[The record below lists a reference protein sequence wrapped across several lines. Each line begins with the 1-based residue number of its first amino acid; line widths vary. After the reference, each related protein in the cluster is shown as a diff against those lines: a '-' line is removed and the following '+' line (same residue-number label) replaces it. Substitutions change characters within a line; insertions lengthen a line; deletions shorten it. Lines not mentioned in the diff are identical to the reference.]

1 MGLTL
6 GKPGCGWRVAGVLNS
21 PMCTEVMAAGLGE
34 SWGSGSCL
42 APPQPALLTSQE
54 KQPPGAGTQAVGQRA
69 RVRFQAPGAGQ
80 GAHPLCPGFRVCK
93 VELRWSRGAQRN
105 RLYVS
110 DVGHAGASSRV
121 EPGDDAGG
129 GRVPG
134 CSGKEEPQDSP
145 RRPRALACASVAPGG
160 GLQGLG

>member
-1 MGLTL
+1 MELTL
-6 GKPGCGWRVAGVLNS
+6 GKPGCAWRVAGVLNS

-80 GAHPLCPGFRVCK
+80 GTNPLCPGFRVCK

-105 RLYVS
+105 RLMCQTSGMQEHQAELSLGTMQEEEGSPGAAVKRS
-110 DVGHAGASSRV
+110 PKTAHAARERWPV
-121 EPGDDAGG
+121 
-129 GRVPG
+129 
-134 CSGKEEPQDSP
+134 C
-145 RRPRALACASVAPGG
+145 L
-160 GLQGLG
+160 